1 MLTLKC
7 TSHGGMCGGHLFG
20 NISIMSNSE
29 CCNADFWSV
38 RRLIRLEISRCRS
51 ESILMKVSDI
61 IVYIMKIM

>member
-38 RRLIRLEISRCRS
+38 RRLIRLEIHGVVVNQS
-51 ESILMKVSDI
+51 
-61 IVYIMKIM
+61 